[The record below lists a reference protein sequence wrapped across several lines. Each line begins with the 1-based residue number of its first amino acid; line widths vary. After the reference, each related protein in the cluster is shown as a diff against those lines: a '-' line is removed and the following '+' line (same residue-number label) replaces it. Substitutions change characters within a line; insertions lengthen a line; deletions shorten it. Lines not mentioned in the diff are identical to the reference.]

1 MDTKTVNITAERTD
15 AEALA
20 LAQLLKRGT
29 METEREPSAD
39 ERAGMDWWNSL
50 PESERA
56 AYVKQKRDEYAE
68 DVDIYKLA
76 SEMLVDDIVAGNAL
90 RAELIKRLAYAET
103 KAHEFPARR
112 NGVYPV

>member
-1 MDTKTVNITAERTD
+1 ECAGRGPRAEPEPAIRPPRGQVAIMGPEPAVSAVYYTKT
-15 AEALA
+15 
-20 LAQLLKRGT
+20 
-29 METEREPSAD
+29 ME
-39 ERAGMDWWNSL
+39 L
-50 PESERA
+50 PEGERA